1 MIRKSIITLVTLA
14 AIGGATLPALAS
26 STDSVFGGSD
36 DQQAES
42 LKATVAHRLE
52 VQGIKVNYVDEWG
65 GYVRADVQFANGQ
78 RAVRFFQADTLSPV
92 SIDHLN

>member
-1 MIRKSIITLVTLA
+1 MIKKSIIALATLA
-14 AIGGATLPALAS
+14 AIGGASLPALAS
-26 STDSVFGGSD
+26 STDSVFGASD
-36 DQQAES
+36 YQQTES

-65 GYVRADVQFANGQ
+65 GYVRADVQLANGQ
-78 RAVRFFQADTLSPV
+78 LAVRFFQADTLTPV